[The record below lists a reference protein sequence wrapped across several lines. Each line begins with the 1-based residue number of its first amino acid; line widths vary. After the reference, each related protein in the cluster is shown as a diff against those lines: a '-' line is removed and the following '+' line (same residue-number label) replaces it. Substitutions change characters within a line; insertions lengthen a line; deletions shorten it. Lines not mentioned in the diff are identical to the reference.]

1 MRGAGA
7 EQGFAGGAIGSSG
20 LSEAQRGFLLSW
32 NSKLSFYV
40 MSRR

>member
-20 LSEAQRGFLLSW
+20 LSKAHKGLFFPFMEF
-32 NSKLSFYV
+32 
-40 MSRR
+40 